1 MAPNGLIKISTRWTS
16 HGTSP
21 VLENTMNSHY
31 FTALESNHKDWKRE
45 RERRKG
51 NRTLKFEEEF
61 SMLSATRH
69 HSHDSAKRSFIYYYS
84 KDAQDESLK
93 KNAEQVEEA
102 RLIFLLSRRENWRND
117 LEKRFD
123 YTLSSVNN
131 FSRFRRDRFISIERA
146 RRIIIRRLFFSF
158 FSSLLFFTRT
168 LAPKSI
174 KFVHGRLPKARQTR
188 HARVEIE
195 LKSNGRRIN
204 ESTNRCIRNAITE
217 YKTSECFSRR
227 INSFFPRIFI
237 VSIDPK

>member
-16 HGTSP
+16 RGTSP

-117 LEKRFD
+117 LEKRYSIILCHLLTISLDFVEIDLYPSKERQELLFD
-123 YTLSSVNN
+123 DYSSPSSPLFF
-131 FSRFRRDRFISIERA
+131 FSRVPWPQSRSNLYTDDCQKQGKHGTRGS
-146 RRIIIRRLFFSF
+146 RL
-158 FSSLLFFTRT
+158 
-168 LAPKSI
+168 
-174 KFVHGRLPKARQTR
+174 
-188 HARVEIE
+188 
-195 LKSNGRRIN
+195 N
-204 ESTNRCIRNAITE
+204 
-217 YKTSECFSRR
+217 
-227 INSFFPRIFI
+227 
-237 VSIDPK
+237 

>member
-1 MAPNGLIKISTRWTS
+1 
-16 HGTSP
+16 
-21 VLENTMNSHY
+21 
-31 FTALESNHKDWKRE
+31 
-45 RERRKG
+45 
-51 NRTLKFEEEF
+51 
-61 SMLSATRH
+61 MLSATRH

-93 KNAEQVEEA
+93 RNAEQVEEA
-102 RLIFLLSRRENWRND
+102 RLYLSSF
-117 LEKRFD
+117 EKRKLEERFGETIFD

-188 HARVEIE
+188 HAGVEIE